1 MFVMVRLSRNWEHK
15 IIIIFFS
22 GLICWLNFGD
32 IILLFYSFF
41 GGVKCIY
48 SFQYFFLY
56 SVEPYRSRVELFHGG
71 TPDFY
76 YTPVVYGTERKQ
88 SSHALESENKSMNP
102 SSFFYSFFHFLF
114 FHIRCYYAD
123 ELWPFGFIF
132 FLYCFITGFLSRRE
146 IFMVLYSL
154 VRTSMVDATDKE
166 L

>member
-1 MFVMVRLSRNWEHK
+1 
-15 IIIIFFS
+15 
-22 GLICWLNFGD
+22 
-32 IILLFYSFF
+32 
-41 GGVKCIY
+41 
-48 SFQYFFLY
+48 
-56 SVEPYRSRVELFHGG
+56 
-71 TPDFY
+71 
-76 YTPVVYGTERKQ
+76 
-88 SSHALESENKSMNP
+88 MNP
-102 SSFFYSFFHFLF
+102 SSFLYSFFHFLF